1 MTLSF
6 LPQLILIIIYLFI
19 LFLLLGFLAMCVI
32 NCGHCE
38 FHETLAIRMREIKLA
53 LQILFTTDLSFTG

>member
-38 FHETLAIRMREIKLA
+38 FHETLASE
-53 LQILFTTDLSFTG
+53 